1 MRKHKEKKLAFLYM
15 IYYNRK
21 EISVRLYT
29 IIHYGRL
36 KEGEEETMSL
46 TLSKKAQAVKP
57 SSTLAITAKANEL
70 KAKGLDVVGFGAGE
84 PDFNTPDN
92 ICEAA
97 INAIHAGFTKYT
109 PASGTAELKQAICR
123 KFELFNKLH
132 YEPNQIVVSN
142 GGKHSLTNVF
152 SAILNP
158 GDEVV
163 IPSPYWLS
171 YPEIVRLAD
180 GVPVIVRCGKEQ
192 SYKITAEQLAAACTG
207 KTKAFVLNTPNNP
220 TGMIYTRE
228 ELEALAKVIVE
239 KDIYCVADEMYENLI
254 YEGNEAVSIASL
266 NEEIYKRTITCS
278 GVAKSYAMTGWRI
291 GYTGSSA
298 EIAKLMGSVQSHQ
311 TSNPNSIAQ
320 KATVEALLG
329 PQDTVIAMNKEF
341 DRRRDYMYERISK
354 MELVD
359 AIRPLGAFY
368 IFVDISR
375 LLPRFYKG
383 EEIGN
388 VGRLAEILIEDYMT
402 AVIPCADFGFD
413 DHIRLS
419 YAISMEQIKK
429 GLDRIERFIKDTEE
443 GK

>member
-1 MRKHKEKKLAFLYM
+1 MA
-15 IYYNRK
+15 
-21 EISVRLYT
+21 
-29 IIHYGRL
+29 
-36 KEGEEETMSL
+36 L
-46 TLSKKAQAVKP
+46 TLSRKAQAVKP

-84 PDFNTPDN
+84 PDFNTPEN
-92 ICEAA
+92 ICDAA
-97 INAIHAGFTKYT
+97 IHAIHAGFTKYT
-109 PASGTAELKQAICR
+109 PAAGTVELKQAICK
-123 KFELFNKLH
+123 KFETFNKLH

-142 GGKHSLTNVF
+142 GGKHSLTNIF

-158 GDEVV
+158 GDEVI
-163 IPSPYWLS
+163 IPAPFWLS

-192 SYKITAEQLAAACTG
+192 GYKMTAEQLAAACTEN
-207 KTKAFVLNTPNNP
+207 TKAVVLNTPNNP

-254 YEGNEAVSIASL
+254 YEGYEAVSIASL

-329 PQDTVIAMNKEF
+329 PQDTVQEMNKEF
-341 DRRRDYMYERISK
+341 DKRRIYMYERVSK
-354 MELVD
+354 MDLVD
-359 AIRPLGAFY
+359 ALKPLGAFY
-368 IFVDISR
+368 VFIDVSK
-375 LLPRFYKG
+375 LLEKSYKG
-383 EEIGN
+383 EKIGD
-388 VGRLAEILIEDYMT
+388 VSKLAKILIEDYMT

-429 GLDRIERFIKDTEE
+429 GLDRIEQFIKDV
-443 GK
+443 K

>member
-1 MRKHKEKKLAFLYM
+1 MA
-15 IYYNRK
+15 
-21 EISVRLYT
+21 
-29 IIHYGRL
+29 
-36 KEGEEETMSL
+36 L

-92 ICEAA
+92 ICDAA

-109 PASGTAELKQAICR
+109 PAAGTVELKQAICK
-123 KFELFNKLH
+123 KFETFNKLH

-142 GGKHSLTNVF
+142 GGKHSLTNIF

-158 GDEVV
+158 GDEVI
-163 IPSPYWLS
+163 IPAPFWLS
-171 YPEIVRLAD
+171 YPEIVRLED
-180 GVPVIVRCGKEQ
+180 GVPVIIRCGKEQ
-192 SYKITAEQLAAACTG
+192 GYKMTAEQLAAACTE
-207 KTKAFVLNTPNNP
+207 KTKAVVLNTPNNP

-228 ELEALAKVIVE
+228 ELEAIAKVIVE

-254 YEGNEAVSIASL
+254 YEGHEAVSIASL

-329 PQDTVIAMNKEF
+329 PQDTVQEMNKEF
-341 DRRRDYMYERISK
+341 DKRRIYMYERVAK
-354 MELVD
+354 MDLVD
-359 AIRPLGAFY
+359 ALKPLGAFY
-368 IFVDISR
+368 VFIDVSK
-375 LLPRFYKG
+375 LLEKSYKG
-383 EEIGN
+383 EKIAD
-388 VGRLAEILIEDYMT
+388 VSKLAKILIEDYMT

-429 GLDRIERFIKDTEE
+429 GLDRIEQFIKDV
-443 GK
+443 K

>member
-1 MRKHKEKKLAFLYM
+1 MA
-15 IYYNRK
+15 
-21 EISVRLYT
+21 
-29 IIHYGRL
+29 
-36 KEGEEETMSL
+36 L

-84 PDFNTPDN
+84 PDFNTPEN
-92 ICEAA
+92 ICDAA
-97 INAIHAGFTKYT
+97 IRAIHAGFTKYT
-109 PASGTAELKQAICR
+109 PASGTVELKQAICK
-123 KFELFNKLH
+123 KFASFNKLH
-132 YEPNQIVVSN
+132 YEPDQIVVSN
-142 GGKHSLTNVF
+142 GGKHSLTNIF

-158 GDEVV
+158 GDEVI
-163 IPSPYWLS
+163 IPAPFWLS

-192 SYKITAEQLAAACTG
+192 SYKMTAEQLAAACTE
-207 KTKAFVLNTPNNP
+207 KTKAVVLNTPNNP

-266 NEEIYKRTITCS
+266 NDEIYRRTITCS

-291 GYTGSSA
+291 GYTGSTA

-329 PQDTVIAMNKEF
+329 PQDMVMEMNKEF
-341 DRRRDYMYERISK
+341 DRRRVYMYERISK
-354 MELVD
+354 MDLVD
-359 AIRPLGAFY
+359 ALKPLGAFY
-368 IFVDISR
+368 VFVDIGK
-375 LLPRFYKG
+375 LLEKSYRG
-383 EEIGN
+383 EKIGD
-388 VGRLAEILIEDYMT
+388 VGRLAKILIEDYMT

-429 GLDRIERFIKDTEE
+429 GLDRIEQFIHDVE
-443 GK
+443 